1 LWSLALEAAPRS
13 LDLHNEVILMALKN
27 GSIVEMPMTADGK
40 GTANIVMTSHCDG
53 ELWACEC
60 ISFEDG
66 SMRLIT
72 SSDDGRILCYD
83 PITRKVLAEGDVTVK
98 EVKDDGKKKKKKKA
112 KKGSSK
118 GGASTQAKTDA
129 SE

>member
-1 LWSLALEAAPRS
+1 
-13 LDLHNEVILMALKN
+13 
-27 GSIVEMPMTADGK
+27 MTADGK